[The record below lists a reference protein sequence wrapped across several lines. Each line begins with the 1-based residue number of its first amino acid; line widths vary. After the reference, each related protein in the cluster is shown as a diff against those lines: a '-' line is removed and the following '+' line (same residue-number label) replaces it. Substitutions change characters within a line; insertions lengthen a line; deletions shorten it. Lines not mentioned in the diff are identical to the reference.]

1 MKDVNDM
8 KLIKEYDIE
17 GYNIRI
23 KGKYISKELDDDKV
37 FSSERTDSVRLEAYI
52 EKDGS
57 VQDAL
62 VKEVVPNTI
71 YIKKLPWS
79 KKEYL
84 TFKET
89 YDVCLKELE
98 EEISAWIEIR
108 TREEKIKEFDKKM
121 TDGLPDSLSTELK

>member
-1 MKDVNDM
+1 M

-17 GYNIRI
+17 GYNVRI
-23 KGKYISKELDDDKV
+23 KGEYISKELDVDKT
-37 FSSERTDSVRLEAYI
+37 FGSERVDSVRLEAYI

-57 VQDAL
+57 VQDVL
-62 VKEVVPNTI
+62 VKEAVPNTI

-98 EEISAWIEIR
+98 EEFSAWIEIR

-121 TDGLPDSLSTELK
+121 TDGLPDSLNIELE

>member
-1 MKDVNDM
+1 M